1 MVGVLGCRE
10 DPLGA
15 SVCVQ
20 ACRRWYVGPSKARGP
35 GGSCRPQN
43 SAAVC
48 CLQVYWYTGLMG
60 LMPIPPN
67 ADAFAGMA
75 VGATVGGMVA
85 QLVFLPM
92 LGSGKL
98 AALGCSC
105 RLLLRC
111 LLRLL
116 AAEACQARGY
126 RLLAGLVRGLMQ
138 RWQRLRRRRRGQQ
151 QQELPAVGVE

>member
-1 MVGVLGCRE
+1 M
-10 DPLGA
+10 
-15 SVCVQ
+15 
-20 ACRRWYVGPSKARGP
+20 ACA
-35 GGSCRPQN
+35 
-43 SAAVC
+43 
-48 CLQVYWYTGLMG
+48 QVYWYTALMG
-60 LMPIPPN
+60 LMPTPPN

-92 LGSGKL
+92 LGSRKL
-98 AALGCSC
+98 AALACSC

-126 RLLAGLVRGLMQ
+126 RLLAGLVRSVMQ
-138 RWQRLRRRRRGQQ
+138 RLQQPRRRQPEQ
-151 QQELPAVGVE
+151 HL

>member
-1 MVGVLGCRE
+1 MVCGIFETLRAWRQLPVARKRCR
-10 DPLGA
+10 
-15 SVCVQ
+15 
-20 ACRRWYVGPSKARGP
+20 
-35 GGSCRPQN
+35 
-43 SAAVC
+43 VC
-48 CLQVYWYTGLMG
+48 CVQVYWYTGLMG
-60 LMPIPPN
+60 LMPTPPN

-98 AALGCSC
+98 AALGCSG

-138 RWQRLRRRRRGQQ
+138 RWQRLRRRRRGGQQ
-151 QQELPAVGVE
+151 QQEQQQLPAVGVE

>member
-1 MVGVLGCRE
+1 ML
-10 DPLGA
+10 L
-15 SVCVQ
+15 
-20 ACRRWYVGPSKARGP
+20 
-35 GGSCRPQN
+35 
-43 SAAVC
+43 SA
-48 CLQVYWYTGLMG
+48 QVYWYTGLMG
-60 LMPIPPN
+60 LMPTPPN

-98 AALGCSC
+98 AALACSC

-126 RLLAGLVRGLMQ
+126 RVLAGLIQGIMQ
-138 RWQRLRRRRRGQQ
+138 RWQRMRRRRQQ
-151 QQELPAVGVE
+151 QARLAGGEGAGAVAAADRP

>member
-1 MVGVLGCRE
+1 M
-10 DPLGA
+10 
-15 SVCVQ
+15 
-20 ACRRWYVGPSKARGP
+20 
-35 GGSCRPQN
+35 
-43 SAAVC
+43 
-48 CLQVYWYTGLMG
+48 YWYTGLMG
-60 LMPIPPN
+60 LMPTPPN

-98 AALGCSC
+98 AALGCS
-105 RLLLRC
+105 LQLVLRC

-126 RLLAGLVRGLMQ
+126 RVLAGLIRGLVQ
-138 RWQRLRRRRRGQQ
+138 RWQRLRRRRQHRAEAQAAAAAVEGQGA
-151 QQELPAVGVE
+151 LAVPVAVE

>member
-1 MVGVLGCRE
+1 MQLLDSAGAGMDCRLDLLTVCSFVLRVI
-10 DPLGA
+10 A
-15 SVCVQ
+15 
-20 ACRRWYVGPSKARGP
+20 
-35 GGSCRPQN
+35 
-43 SAAVC
+43 
-48 CLQVYWYTGLMG
+48 QVYWYTGLMG
-60 LMPIPPN
+60 LMPTPPN

-75 VGATVGGMVA
+75 VGATVGGIVA

-116 AAEACQARGY
+116 VAEACQARGY
-126 RLLAGLVRGLMQ
+126 RVLAGLIRGLVQ
-138 RWQRLRRRRRGQQ
+138 RCQRLRRRRQQ
-151 QQELPAVGVE
+151 LAAPVEAPAAAVAQ